1 MRVPDEGP
9 ISGPQRQSAS
19 SSADE
24 GRNQWSSSAL
34 RGTLSPLPNPL
45 EGANIHKAV
54 LDEDLIERLGQGERV
69 SKFPLLA
76 CRLAVGGRS
85 VVIVVLSGHQRSSAV
100 IVVISG
106 PQWSSAVIVVLSGHQ
121 RS

>member
-1 MRVPDEGP
+1 MMLPVASTSLSNSPLMRVPDEGP

-19 SSADE
+19 SSANE

-34 RGTLSPLPNPL
+34 RGTPRTLGPLPNPL

-85 VVIVVLSGHQRSSAV
+85 VVIVVLSGHQRS
-100 IVVISG
+100 
-106 PQWSSAVIVVLSGHQ
+106 
-121 RS
+121 